1 MKSIIYL
8 LCAFLLFSCPSVSA
22 QQKSDDPIG
31 ENLIPPDLLLRHQQE
46 IGLSADQRE
55 FIKAEV
61 IKAQARFTDLQF
73 QLAGEAEA
81 LIALVKQDRVDEQQ
95 TLAQLDKILALER
108 EIKRAQFILVIRI
121 KNRLTPEQYARLQ
134 ELRSKP
140 QAK

>member
-1 MKSIIYL
+1 MKPIIYF
-8 LCAFLLFSCPSVSA
+8 LCALLLFSCPSALA
-22 QQKSDDPIG
+22 QQKADDPIG

-55 FIKAEV
+55 FIKTEV
-61 IKAQARFTDLQF
+61 IRAQARFTDLQF

-81 LIALVKQDRVDEQQ
+81 LVALVKQDRVDEQQ

-108 EIKRAQFILVIRI
+108 EIKRAQFVLVIRI

-134 ELRSKP
+134 ELRNKP